1 MAAEESTKDTFVF
14 FSKSADAKPGKGAG
28 EILHTHTSYNLP
40 DNFRKIL
47 SNFHVAEFQWN
58 GNDIF
63 NDPFEDGTRFKSIE
77 HAFQASKFKLAAENP
92 KNLDARDVLNDAA
105 NQFTLNSG
113 NAIGQGDGA
122 LAQKNRKLVRLST
135 VDLDR
140 WSRSSKD
147 VMASAARAL
156 YTQNP
161 REMEVL
167 KATQS
172 ATLLHKIARSPK
184 TDHFMHL
191 EKIRDSASPKRRDS
205 ASPKRRD
212 SASPKRRDSDSESD
226 VEFLEVR
233 KRSPPDVELFEVK
246 KRSRSG
252 GKTKNKHQ
260 KHKKNKTVRRMKRR

>member
-1 MAAEESTKDTFVF
+1 MLRKCMAAEESTKDTFVF

-28 EILHTHTSYNLP
+28 ETLHTHTSYNLP

-156 YTQNP
+156 YAQNP

-205 ASPKRRD
+205 
-212 SASPKRRDSDSESD
+212 DSDSE
-226 VEFLEVR
+226 VVFLKTVR
-233 KRSPPDVELFEVK
+233 KRKSG
-246 KRSRSG
+246 SSG
-252 GKTKNKHQ
+252 GKLTR
-260 KHKKNKTVRRMKRR
+260 TAYAKRSVKRKIRELDKRCKRIK